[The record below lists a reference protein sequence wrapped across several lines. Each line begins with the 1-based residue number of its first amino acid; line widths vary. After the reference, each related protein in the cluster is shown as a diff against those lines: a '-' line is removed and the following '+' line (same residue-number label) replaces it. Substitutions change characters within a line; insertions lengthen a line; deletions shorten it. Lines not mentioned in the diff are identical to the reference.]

1 MNIDWKRKLSS
12 RKLWL
17 AVAGFISGLILAFG
31 GAESTAATVSGCIL
45 QGAAV
50 IGYLLAE
57 GLTDAEGVKSAG
69 SVVELDSNGIR
80 TSVKRG
86 GGKVTEVDR

>member
-1 MNIDWKRKLSS
+1 MSIDWKRKLSS

-17 AVAGFISGLILAFG
+17 AVAGFVSGLILAFG

-57 GLTDAEGVKSAG
+57 GLTDAEGVKSSSSTVA
-69 SVVELDSNGIR
+69 VDSKGIR
-80 TSVKRG
+80 STVKRG
-86 GGKVTEVDR
+86 DVNGNS